1 MRHVATICF
10 HQVRRI
16 VFDTG
21 TVAWLI
27 GVPLALIGVLGS
39 SLQFFMS
46 SGFVP
51 VEPYRIV
58 IAEDGGDVAAAVA
71 QSLHDMSQ
79 YFGVVTAETRDA
91 ARAMVARREA
101 DAAIVFSATNAPT
114 LSVISAP
121 DAIVTEMLMPIVR
134 EVSLH
139 VQAGRA
145 KTVSAVYTDV
155 GVPETSPGGLPDWLQ
170 TDAFSYYT
178 AGVMAMFVMFA
189 AHSVGSNAARE
200 RATDAYAR
208 IRAFGVK
215 PAEYMVGSAAAGII
229 VSMLFIAVLALV
241 ANVLFDASW
250 GGVVPW
256 SVLTVFAAVAAAG
269 LSLVITALFPRPD
282 QTAGIGT
289 TVYNFMAFLGGS
301 MVPLHTLPVWVRDSL
316 EWLPTRAVLSGYLKV
331 SQGADLSS
339 ISSELTT
346 LGAAGVA
353 CFALGWIAWNRPE
366 KGEAR

>member
-1 MRHVATICF
+1 
-10 HQVRRI
+10 
-16 VFDTG
+16 
-21 TVAWLI
+21 
-27 GVPLALIGVLGS
+27 
-39 SLQFFMS
+39 MS

-71 QSLHDMSQ
+71 QSLHDMPQ

-91 ARAMVARREA
+91 GAGDGRGGEA

-189 AHSVGSNAARE
+189 ADSVGSNAA
-200 RATDAYAR
+200 
-208 IRAFGVK
+208 
-215 PAEYMVGSAAAGII
+215 
-229 VSMLFIAVLALV
+229 
-241 ANVLFDASW
+241 
-250 GGVVPW
+250 
-256 SVLTVFAAVAAAG
+256 
-269 LSLVITALFPRPD
+269 
-282 QTAGIGT
+282 
-289 TVYNFMAFLGGS
+289 
-301 MVPLHTLPVWVRDSL
+301 
-316 EWLPTRAVLSGYLKV
+316 
-331 SQGADLSS
+331 
-339 ISSELTT
+339 
-346 LGAAGVA
+346 
-353 CFALGWIAWNRPE
+353 
-366 KGEAR
+366 